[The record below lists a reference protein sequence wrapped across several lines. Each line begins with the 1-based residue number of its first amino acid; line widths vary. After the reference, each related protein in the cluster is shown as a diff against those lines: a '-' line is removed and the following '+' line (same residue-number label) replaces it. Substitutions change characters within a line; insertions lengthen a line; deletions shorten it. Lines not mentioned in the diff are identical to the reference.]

1 MTTRLLRIEEKQY
14 YQSQIEANRDNIR
27 KTWMVIKQAI
37 NRKRASTGS
46 DKFYHTDSN
55 SGITSDP
62 AVIANAFNNFFVNI
76 GPTLS
81 SKIPEQGLE
90 YRKYMPQGNEYSLFL
105 LPTTDQEVNNIIKQ
119 LKDGAPGKDGI
130 TSLSLKLVSDFIV
143 KPITR
148 TVNLSFSQGVF
159 PNELKIALVSPLYKA
174 KDPMY
179 FSNYRPISLLSTFSK
194 ILERL
199 MYNRIL
205 DFLNK
210 HKILNKYQFGFR
222 TNHSTY
228 MALIILLENIMK
240 ALENGESAI
249 GIFLDFQK
257 AFDTV
262 NHSILLDKLCIYG
275 IRGPALSWITSYLSN
290 RYQYVVYNGYQSE
303 CKYISCGVPQGSI
316 LDPLLFL
323 LYINDLPAV
332 SKLFMPILFADDT
345 NLFCTSHN
353 VNMLVD
359 DINTELVN
367 VYAWVQSNKL
377 SLNIDKTNYMLFSPK
392 MCL

>member
-1 MTTRLLRIEEKQY
+1 MKHCINNTEIWPPDYLELKKKQY
-14 YQSQIEANRDNIR
+14 YQSQIEANRDIIR

-46 DKFYHTDSN
+46 DKFYHTDCN

-76 GPTLS
+76 GPSLS

-105 LPTTDQEVNNIIKQ
+105 LPTTDQEVNNIIK
-119 LKDGAPGKDGI
+119 DGAPGKDGI

-148 TVNLSFSQGVF
+148 IVNLSFSQGVF

-179 FSNYRPISLLSTFSK
+179 FSNYRLLSTFSK

-290 RYQYVVYNGYQSE
+290 RYQYVVYNGYESE

-316 LDPLLFL
+316 LGPLLFL
-323 LYINDLPAV
+323 L
-332 SKLFMPILFADDT
+332 
-345 NLFCTSHN
+345 
-353 VNMLVD
+353 
-359 DINTELVN
+359 
-367 VYAWVQSNKL
+367 
-377 SLNIDKTNYMLFSPK
+377 
-392 MCL
+392 